1 MQKKSIKL
9 LRKNKL
15 NYLRKN
21 ELNYQELT
29 KIDDDE
35 WIKVNGSVLYYLLA
49 SYRMKRKKSEL
60 DKKSIEIL
68 CQHFY
73 DLKVLH
79 HFGVVEAH
87 DEAFYH
93 YISAKDAK
101 IIFKPWEKE
110 KEICGR
116 HFVIL
121 KDIDNN
127 IPFPPSKLPK
137 LRKKYLELK
146 KKEKKWEEH
155 QKELKLIQFK

>member
-1 MQKKSIKL
+1 MIYMY
-9 LRKNKL
+9 RKIAL
-15 NYLRKN
+15 LRKN

-49 SYRMKRKKSEL
+49 SYRMKRSKSEL

-79 HFGVVEAH
+79 YFGIAEAH
-87 DEAFYH
+87 DVTFYH
-93 YISAKDAK
+93 HISAKDAK

-137 LRKKYLELK
+137 LRKEYLEDK
-146 KKEKKWEEH
+146 EKKEKCEGH
-155 QKELKLIQFK
+155 PKELKMFYFR

>member
-9 LRKNKL
+9 LKKNKL

-35 WIKVNGSVLYYLLA
+35 WIKVNRSILYYLLA

-73 DLKVLH
+73 DIKVLH
-79 HFGVVEAH
+79 HFGIAEAH

-93 YISAKDAK
+93 YISAKEAK
-101 IIFKPWEKE
+101 IIFKTWEKE

-116 HFVIL
+116 PLVIF
-121 KDIDNN
+121 KDIDNS

-137 LRKKYLELK
+137 LRKEYIEVK
-146 KKEKKWEEH
+146 KKIKKSEGQ
-155 QKELKLIQFK
+155 QKKLKLSQFR